1 MPCQKINYQCSDV
14 KNKINPALVP
24 VFFFRFPIPSRPP
37 PSLLGHFPEI
47 SHGFAVLLTG
57 SWWPG
62 TTITTDI
69 HGSDRNDH
77 QCNDS
82 QWCYSQYFR
91 SEISW
96 KSVGVYGL
104 LGCDNFSSSQFCDG
118 NQTLCDVDV
127 CPGDRSSLVW
137 LWARLMRTQL
147 VTNFVFHQ
155 IVTQTCPLLPQLGS
169 FV

>member
-1 MPCQKINYQCSDV
+1 MKWIWMPCWTLSFLGRVSEQEQLITSAVSKNQLPVQWCQKRKCG
-14 KNKINPALVP
+14 NKINPALVP

-47 SHGFAVLLTG
+47 SHGFALLLTG

-62 TTITTDI
+62 TTITTAIDI
-69 HGSDRNDH
+69 HGSDSNDH

-104 LGCDNFSSSQFCDG
+104 LGCDNFSSSQFCHSA
-118 NQTLCDVDV
+118 TRHCVL
-127 CPGDRSSLVW
+127 
-137 LWARLMRTQL
+137 
-147 VTNFVFHQ
+147 
-155 IVTQTCPLLPQLGS
+155 
-169 FV
+169 